1 MPRKAILLIDDN
13 AINLRIAELTLQL
26 GGFNVRAVSGAVGA
40 LQILGGWTPDAILV
54 DLRMPGMDGV
64 AFIKALRSV
73 AGTTAM
79 PVIAMSAYD
88 SPHRTQLEKL
98 GFSGFI
104 GKPMS
109 PREFCQQVN
118 RFLGDPAAGAAPV
131 PGPVALPF
139 STLATN
145 EPRREPLP

>member
-26 GGFNVRAVSGAVGA
+26 GGFNVRGVSTALAA

-54 DLRMPGMDGV
+54 DLRMPGMDGM
-64 AFIKALRSV
+64 AFIKALRSG
-73 AGTTAM
+73 AGTRGV

-88 SPHRTQLEKL
+88 APHPTQLEKL

-118 RFLGDPAAGAAPV
+118 RFLGDPAAG
-131 PGPVALPF
+131 VA
-139 STLATN
+139 SVAGAVA
-145 EPRREPLP
+145 